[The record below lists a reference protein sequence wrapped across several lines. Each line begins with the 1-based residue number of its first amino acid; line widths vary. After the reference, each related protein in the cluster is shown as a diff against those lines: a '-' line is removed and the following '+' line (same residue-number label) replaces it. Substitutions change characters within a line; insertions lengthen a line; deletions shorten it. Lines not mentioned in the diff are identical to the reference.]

1 MWEEELAPAVVVL
14 EAALVR
20 VVVLVLVL
28 VKDSALAKVLVKGS
42 GSVLEA
48 QGCHNQRCS
57 DRQ

>member
-1 MWEEELAPAVVVL
+1 MVVL
-14 EAALVR
+14 EEALVR

>member
-14 EAALVR
+14 EEALVR
-20 VVVLVLVL
+20 VVASVLVLA
-28 VKDSALAKVLVKGS
+28 KDLALAKGLVK